1 MLRAHAHDS
10 TRDPRM
16 PSSRRAQRRLRL
28 QANPRSDFDSRLPAA
43 PPLMDGPA
51 DNQGHARGL
60 LGWGSAFGFGS
71 SGDGGGD
78 ESSSSSKGSSASG
91 APSGP
96 PIMSKAE
103 LSELL
108 ESPEFGPR
116 LRLAVA
122 LDTRL
127 YEASCELFV
136 QQWDVFER
144 QTSSGEEPETGSHD
158 GEDATANTEGGRS
171 SRSLK
176 RRSRPTPKYDGRSE
190 TLPIPPRSP
199 RGPGPIGPMVLMPG
213 RGGA

>member
-10 TRDPRM
+10 TKDARM
-16 PSSRRAQRRLRL
+16 PSSRRTQRRRL

-43 PPLMDGPA
+43 PPLMDGLA

-71 SGDGGGD
+71 NGDGGGD
-78 ESSSSSKGSSASG
+78 ESSSSRGSSAS
-91 APSGP
+91 AASSGP

-103 LSELL
+103 LTELL

-127 YEASCELFV
+127 YKASCELFV

-176 RRSRPTPKYDGRSE
+176 RRSRPTPKFDGRAE
-190 TLPIPPRSP
+190 TLPIPPR
-199 RGPGPIGPMVLMPG
+199 GPGPMVLMPG